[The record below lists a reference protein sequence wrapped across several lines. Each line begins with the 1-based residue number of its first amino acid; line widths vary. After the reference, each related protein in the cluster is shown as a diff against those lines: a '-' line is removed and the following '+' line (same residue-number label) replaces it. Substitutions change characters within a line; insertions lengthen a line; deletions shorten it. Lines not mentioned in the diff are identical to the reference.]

1 MKQIITEVKVVD
13 TKGNEIYNKRVI
25 VDFEINNISEND
37 LQISI
42 NLDPIK
48 INSND
53 ELILTFENRNV
64 LLNELLKVDFNC

>member
-1 MKQIITEVKVVD
+1 MKQIIAEVKVVD

-42 NLDPIK
+42 NLDPIR